1 VLSNSTPKQV
11 LKNGWTVRAIS
22 LVVFLIGWQIF
33 GSSVN
38 PLIFVPPSNVAVR
51 FVQLWT
57 NGGLPG
63 QTLITVETVF
73 ISLAISALIG
83 IPVGL
88 AMGAK
93 KLVEYGIDPYV
104 NFIYS
109 LPIVVIIPLAV
120 IWFGSNL
127 WPSTYVIV
135 FLHAIPPIL
144 VNTMIGVKAM
154 NKTLTETGRSFGL
167 RGIDLL
173 RKIIFPGS
181 LPYILAGLR
190 IGVGLAII
198 GTMVVEIFLYNTG
211 LGYELV
217 FFQNR
222 FDTAGLIVAILVI
235 MVIGIVSREIIRFF
249 EKRALAW
256 SAGATGV
263 A

>member
-1 VLSNSTPKQV
+1 M
-11 LKNGWTVRAIS
+11 
-22 LVVFLIGWQIF
+22 IGWQIF

-38 PLIFVPPSNVAVR
+38 PLIFVPPSNVATR

-57 NGGLPG
+57 TGGLP
-63 QTLITVETVF
+63 TDTVITIETVF

-83 IPVGL
+83 IPIGL
-88 AMGAK
+88 AMGLR

-109 LPIVVIIPLAV
+109 LPVVVIIPLAV

-135 FLHAIPPIL
+135 FLHAVPPIL
-144 VNTMIGVKAM
+144 INTLVGVKAM
-154 NKTLTETGRSFGL
+154 NKTLSETGRSFGL
-167 RGIDLL
+167 RGISLL

-181 LPYILAGLR
+181 LPYILAGMR

-211 LGYELV
+211 LGYLLV
-217 FFQNR
+217 FSQNR
-222 FDTAGLIVAILVI
+222 FDTAALIVGILIIMAIGV
-235 MVIGIVSREIIRFF
+235 GSREVIRVF